1 MTPFSMPQRAS
12 LALTLAAACAAH
24 LSAQTAPAPSVWEP
38 TLVRSGSFDN
48 PTPVEGT
55 VWRTIVTS
63 RQQAPWLRL
72 YFSNVRLDGQSYLR
86 MVSLLDG
93 AVMTMRHEHLD
104 QWEYSSA
111 YFNGNAV
118 MLELVAGPNT
128 TGNFVEMTRYLAGD
142 EDPSTQ
148 PLETICGTSDDRV
161 PSSDVRVGRIDGIGC
176 TGWIIDSNGVDK
188 AHLSAGHCAATN
200 QVLSFAVPASNS
212 NCGKNFPAP
221 SLQFAIDYAGSVRVN
236 GGIGNDY
243 WVFRCFPNPNT
254 GLTTWETQ
262 GASFTLATSMPALNS
277 NTRVTGFGLDGT
289 TANNATGGNASC
301 SCSSTSGT
309 GARNQTQQT
318 ETGPVT
324 NFSGTAANYQVDTC
338 GGNSGSPVIDVATGQ
353 AFAIHT
359 HGGCSN
365 PLGTTANA
373 GTQITHPSLQA
384 AIATLAS
391 GCARYIPEVSPNGG
405 GNVIPFGATS
415 PTGLSTLFTGGN
427 GGSNGGAIYFDATFN
442 GDIHWTGVE
451 LNSDAAA
458 GTKVTIDVYTRAG
471 TYVGNTSS
479 TSGWTARTAGHGTA
493 AGPNTPTRIF
503 FNEPIFMFGP
513 VTNGVA
519 IVARNFGHDYTN
531 GNGSNQAYSD
541 ANVSLS
547 LGAASNVPFTGS
559 AFTPRVANLTLHY
572 NTDDSTWTNQI
583 YQTVLRRS
591 DLLTAGPI
599 SNIAFSANHE
609 VRRFNRQLRVR
620 MSHVPA
626 GHTLSTTFGT
636 NMPSPV
642 TVMDKWNYNWHT
654 LADDWT
660 ELGFSTPFQ
669 YNGTSDVV
677 VEILARG
684 NTSTGFDGTVTS
696 TNFNSSTQ
704 QERVY
709 ANGWGFGSQPTTGTY
724 ATTSGLRMRVNYNCA
739 TFTEYGSSCGPLT
752 TAFFS
757 SPNRGGFAWYDLEN
771 APANS
776 GVVLAM
782 GFGTTTFPTSLT
794 QYGFTN
800 CNTYHDLTVS
810 LFKFTNASGATF
822 HGFGVPNDPAFDGL
836 RVHGQWFSLDASQPG
851 GISASNYMTNVIGI
865 DP

>member
-1 MTPFSMPQRAS
+1 MTPFPMPRRAA

-24 LSAQTAPAPSVWEP
+24 LSAQAAPAPSVWEP
-38 TLVRSGSFDN
+38 TLVRSGMFDN

-93 AVMTMRHEHLD
+93 EVMTMRHEHLD

-118 MLELVAGPNT
+118 MLELVAGPNS
-128 TGNFVEMTRYLAGD
+128 TGNFVELTRFLAGD
-142 EDPSTQ
+142 EDPSSQ
-148 PLETICGTSDDRV
+148 PQETICGTSDDRT
-161 PSSDVRVGRIDGIGC
+161 PSTDVRVGRIDGIGC
-176 TGWIIDSNGVDK
+176 TGWIINTTGVDK

-212 NCGKNFPAP
+212 NCGKNFPSP
-221 SLQFAIDYAGSVRVN
+221 SLQFAVDYAGSVRVN
-236 GGIGNDY
+236 GGVGNDF

-262 GASFTLATSMPALNS
+262 GSAFTLATSMPAVS
-277 NTRVTGFGLDGT
+277 TTTRVTGFGLDGT
-289 TANNATGGNASC
+289 TANNASGGNASC

-324 NFSGTAANYQVDTC
+324 TFSGTTARYQVDTC
-338 GGNSGSPVIDVATGQ
+338 GGNSGSPVIDNTTGF

-365 PLGTTANA
+365 PLGSTTNA
-373 GTQITHPSLQA
+373 GTQITHPDLQA
-384 AIATLAS
+384 AIDTLGS

-405 GNVIPFGATS
+405 GNTIPFGSTA
-415 PTGLSTLFTGGN
+415 PDGLSTIFTGGN
-427 GGSNGGAIYFDATFN
+427 GGSSGGAIYFDATFN
-442 GDIHWTGVE
+442 ADTHWTGVE
-451 LNSDAAA
+451 LNSDATA
-458 GTKVTIDVYTRAG
+458 GTKVTIDVYLRNG
-471 TYVGNTSS
+471 TYVGNTTSM
-479 TSGWTARTAGHGTA
+479 SGWTARTAGHGTS
-493 AGPNTPTRIF
+493 AGPNSPTRIF
-503 FNEPIFMFGP
+503 FNEPILVFGP
-513 VTNGVA
+513 ITHGVS
-519 IVARNFGHDYTN
+519 IVARNFGHDYTD

-547 LGAASNVPFTGS
+547 LGAASNVPFS
-559 AFTPRVANLTLHY
+559 ASTFSPRVANMTLHY
-572 NTDDSTWTNQI
+572 NTDTSTWTNQL

-591 DLLTAGPI
+591 ELLTAGPI
-599 SNIAFSANHE
+599 SNIAFSANNEMRH
-609 VRRFNRQLRVR
+609 FNRQLRIR

-626 GHTLSTTFGT
+626 GHVLSTTFAN
-636 NMPSPV
+636 NMPNPV
-642 TVMDKWNYNWHT
+642 TVLDRYNYNWYT
-654 LADDWT
+654 LADNWS
-660 ELGFSTPFQ
+660 ELGFAVPFN

-677 VEILARG
+677 VEIYARG
-684 NTSTGFDGTVTS
+684 NTSNAFDAS
-696 TNFNSSTQ
+696 TTRNDFNSSTL
-704 QERVY
+704 QERVFDY
-709 ANGWGFGSQPTTGTY
+709 GWAWSTPPATGTY
-724 ATTSGLRMRVNYNCA
+724 GASSGLRMRVNYNCA

-752 TAFFS
+752 TAYFGT
-757 SPNRGGFAWYDLEN
+757 PNRGGTAWYDLEN

-782 GFGTTTFPTSLT
+782 GFGITQFPTSLT

-800 CNTYHDLTVS
+800 CNTYHDLTVT
-810 LFKFTNASGATF
+810 LFKFTNASGTTF
-822 HGFGVPNDPAFDGL
+822 HGFSVPNNPA
-836 RVHGQWFSLDASQPG
+836 
-851 GISASNYMTNVIGI
+851 
-865 DP
+865 